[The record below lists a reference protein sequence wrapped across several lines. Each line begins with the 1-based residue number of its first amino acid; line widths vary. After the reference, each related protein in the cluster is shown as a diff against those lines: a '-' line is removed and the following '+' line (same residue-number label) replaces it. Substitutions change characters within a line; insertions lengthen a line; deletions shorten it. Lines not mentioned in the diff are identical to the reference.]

1 MRKAMFCGSF
11 DPFTIGHFDLVK
23 RASKMFDE
31 LHIVIVVNANKKRH
45 YDSNWMAYAIQKT
58 VEDENIFNVKV
69 VSFDGLVAKYAKD
82 NQIDYSIRGL
92 RNSMDYNYE
101 ENIAEVNKLIN
112 DNLEQIYLRT
122 SNAAISSSMVREL
135 FSYGEDVSKFVPNE
149 ILKVMKDCRILDQKI
164 W

>member
-11 DPFTIGHFDLVK
+11 DPFTVGHFDLVK
-23 RASKMFDE
+23 RAAKMFDE
-31 LHIVIVVNANKKRH
+31 VHVVIAVNANKKRT
-45 YDSNWMAYAIQKT
+45 YKKDLMVLAIKET
-58 VEDENIFNVKV
+58 LKNANINNVKV
-69 VSFDGLVAKYAKD
+69 VTFDGLVAKYAND

-112 DNLEQIYLRT
+112 KNLEHIYLRT

-135 FSYGEDVSKFVPNE
+135 FSYGEDVSKFVPQE
-149 ILKVMKDCRILDQKI
+149 IYKIMKGC
-164 W
+164 